1 MLPLHLAVA
10 TSAEAMTPAP
20 IYQPEG
26 VITQVALGC
35 GVGRT
40 RVGGVAWPEPPSA
53 MPAGPSAG
61 VHDGTEAFALGTTE
75 RPTLRLTRHLADLL
89 RRQIWLFA
97 TPSLGVKRS
106 PRKLLSSGISLG
118 LIGAKPVGIIW
129 KMLG

>member
-1 MLPLHLAVA
+1 MIRLIAVAAFALAVA

-35 GVGRT
+35 GLGRT
-40 RVGGVAWPEPPSA
+40 RVGGVCVAEPPSA

-75 RPTLRLTRHLADLL
+75 R
-89 RRQIWLFA
+89 RRCA
-97 TPSLGVKRS
+97 
-106 PRKLLSSGISLG
+106 
-118 LIGAKPVGIIW
+118 
-129 KMLG
+129 